1 MKIPRISS
9 VVTGHDAYRDSSL
22 VGREGEL
29 GVTVA
34 KTRRRIDIRYSRGNE
49 LMKKIAGHV
58 SVLHRPTTTNR
69 REGNIRISRSGIPKS
84 REY

>member
-9 VVTGHDAYRDSSL
+9 VVTGHDAYRDGSL

-34 KTRRRIDIRYSRGNE
+34 ETRRRIDIRYSRRNE
-49 LMKKIAGHV
+49 LMKKIAGRYEPG
-58 SVLHRPTTTNR
+58 LR
-69 REGNIRISRSGIPKS
+69 RLYLQVPAPRRIPQHTI
-84 REY
+84 